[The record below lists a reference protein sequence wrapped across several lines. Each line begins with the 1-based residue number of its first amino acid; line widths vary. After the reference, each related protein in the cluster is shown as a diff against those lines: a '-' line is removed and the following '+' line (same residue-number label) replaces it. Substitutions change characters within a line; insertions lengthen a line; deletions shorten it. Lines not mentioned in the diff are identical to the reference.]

1 MAPADRFRATFGLL
15 VGKEVPICQLLYI
28 ISGGPRL
35 EQAVE
40 SIGRPPKNKNKEN
53 HPMQTIRGAVGGIP
67 LCLLLVALVLPG
79 CDSADDVAKIPML
92 TVEIVDSER
101 RDVPLSIEMV
111 GTTLG
116 AQDVPIRARVEGFLE
131 TMNFREGRFVKKGDL
146 LYTIDA
152 QPFQAKLV
160 EAQSML
166 AGAQT
171 ALAKAKADLE
181 RIRPLAEMNA
191 VSEQDLDSAVAQD
204 AAARAG
210 VRAAEAQVSL
220 AEIEL
225 SYTRISA
232 PIDGLI
238 GLTKA
243 RPGEFVGREPNPV
256 VLNTLSDID
265 PIRVRFSISERKYLI
280 LARNYLETRDGTNRG
295 QDSPTDLELI
305 LADGTRHEHPGTASA
320 ASQAIN
326 PETGTYTVDATFPNP
341 KGLLLPGQFARV
353 KAPYRPLENVVVVPT
368 KSLVELQSRYQ
379 VYVVTTD
386 NTVEVRAVTPGP
398 VTGSDVVIESGLDEG
413 EQVIVEGTQKVR
425 AGMIVNPRPA
435 SSPATVPLQ
444 ES

>member
-1 MAPADRFRATFGLL
+1 MHMTRGT
-15 VGKEVPICQLLYI
+15 
-28 ISGGPRL
+28 IS
-35 EQAVE
+35 
-40 SIGRPPKNKNKEN
+40 
-53 HPMQTIRGAVGGIP
+53 GIP
-67 LCLLLVALVLPG
+67 LCLVLAAVLLSS
-79 CDSADDVAKIPML
+79 CDSAQDTAKVPML
-92 TVEIVDSER
+92 TVEVVDSER
-101 RDVPLSIEMV
+101 RDVPLTIEMV

-146 LYTIDA
+146 LYTIDP

-160 EAQSML
+160 EAQSGL
-166 AGAQT
+166 AGAHT
-171 ALAKAKADLE
+171 ALAKAEADLG
-181 RIRPLAEMNA
+181 RVRPLAEMKA

-210 VRAAEAQVSL
+210 VRAAEAQVKL

-265 PIRVRFSISERKYLI
+265 PIRVRFSISEREYLI
-280 LARNYLETRDGTNRG
+280 LARHYLETRDGTERTPDE
-295 QDSPTDLELI
+295 QPDLELI
-305 LADGTRHEHPGTASA
+305 LADGTMHNYSGKASA

-326 PETGTYTVDATFPNP
+326 AETGTYTVDATFPNP
-341 KGLLLPGQFARV
+341 RGLLLPGQFARV
-353 KAPYRPLENVVVVPT
+353 RAPYRTLEDVVVVPK
-368 KSLVELQSRYQ
+368 KSLVELQGRYK

-386 NTVEVRAVTPGP
+386 NTVEVRDVTLGP
-398 VTGSDVVIESGLDEG
+398 ATGSDVVIETGLDEG
-413 EQVIVEGTQKVR
+413 ESVIVEGTQKVR
-425 AGMIVNPRPA
+425 VGMVVNPRPA
-435 SSPATVPLQ
+435 SSSTALPPLQ
-444 ES
+444 ET

>member
-1 MAPADRFRATFGLL
+1 MHMT
-15 VGKEVPICQLLYI
+15 
-28 ISGGPRL
+28 
-35 EQAVE
+35 
-40 SIGRPPKNKNKEN
+40 
-53 HPMQTIRGAVGGIP
+53 RGTVSGIP
-67 LCLLLVALVLPG
+67 LCLLLAALVLSG
-79 CDSADDVAKIPML
+79 CDSADDAAVMPIL
-92 TVEIVDSER
+92 TVEVVDSER
-101 RDVPLSIEMV
+101 RDVPLTIEMV

-146 LYTIDA
+146 LYTIDP

-160 EAQSML
+160 GAQSGL

-171 ALAKAKADLE
+171 GLAKAEADLG
-181 RIRPLAEMNA
+181 RIRPLAEMKA

-210 VRAAEAQVSL
+210 VRAAEAQVKL

-265 PIRVRFSISERKYLI
+265 PIRVRLSISEREYLI
-280 LARNYLETRDGTNRG
+280 LARHYLETRDGTERTPDE
-295 QDSPTDLELI
+295 QPDLELI
-305 LADGTRHEHPGTASA
+305 LADGTMHNYSGKASA
-320 ASQAIN
+320 ASQAIDA
-326 PETGTYTVDATFPNP
+326 ETGTYTVDATFPNP
-341 KGLLLPGQFARV
+341 RGLLLPGQFARV
-353 KAPYRPLENVVVVPT
+353 RAPYRTLEDVVVIPK
-368 KSLVELQSRYQ
+368 KSLVELQGRYK

-386 NTVEVRAVTPGP
+386 NAVEVRDVTLGP
-398 VTGSDVVIESGLDEG
+398 ATGSDVVIETGLDEG
-413 EQVIVEGTQKVR
+413 ESVIVEGTQKVR
-425 AGMIVNPRPA
+425 AGMIVNPRA
-435 SSPATVPLQ
+435 VSSTALPPLQ
-444 ES
+444 ET

>member
-1 MAPADRFRATFGLL
+1 MQMIRSVVSG
-15 VGKEVPICQLLYI
+15 VPVC
-28 ISGGPRL
+28 
-35 EQAVE
+35 
-40 SIGRPPKNKNKEN
+40 
-53 HPMQTIRGAVGGIP
+53 
-67 LCLLLVALVLPG
+67 LVLAAMLLSS
-79 CDSADDVAKIPML
+79 CESADEVVKVPML
-92 TVEIVDSER
+92 TVEVVDSMR

-131 TMNFREGRFVKKGDL
+131 TMNFREGLFVEKGDL

-171 ALAKAKADLE
+171 ALAKAEADLR

-191 VSEQDLDSAVAQD
+191 VSEQDLDAAVAQD

-265 PIRVRFSISERKYLI
+265 PIRVRFSISEREYLI
-280 LARNYLETRDGTNRG
+280 LARNYLEMGGSSDRTRDADK
-295 QDSPTDLELI
+295 QAELELI
-305 LADGTRHEHPGTASA
+305 LADGTVHKHPGKASA
-320 ASQAIN
+320 SSQAIN

-341 KGLLLPGQFARV
+341 RGLLLPGQFARV
-353 KAPYRPLENVVVVPT
+353 KAPYRTLENVVVVPKKIAGRIARPLPGLRCNDRQHGRSAPGNT
-368 KSLVELQSRYQ
+368 WTSHRRRCRHRNRSGRRRTGHCRGHPESPGWHDRQS
-379 VYVVTTD
+379 TAGL
-386 NTVEVRAVTPGP
+386 EPGN
-398 VTGSDVVIESGLDEG
+398 SSAARNL
-413 EQVIVEGTQKVR
+413 R
-425 AGMIVNPRPA
+425 RP
-435 SSPATVPLQ
+435 SFDHG
-444 ES
+444 

>member
-1 MAPADRFRATFGLL
+1 MHMTRGT
-15 VGKEVPICQLLYI
+15 
-28 ISGGPRL
+28 IS
-35 EQAVE
+35 
-40 SIGRPPKNKNKEN
+40 
-53 HPMQTIRGAVGGIP
+53 GIP
-67 LCLLLVALVLPG
+67 LCLVLAAVLLSS
-79 CDSADDVAKIPML
+79 CDSAQDTAKVPML
-92 TVEIVDSER
+92 TVEVVDSER
-101 RDVPLSIEMV
+101 RDVPLTIEMV

-146 LYTIDA
+146 LYTIDP

-160 EAQSML
+160 KAQSEL
-166 AGAQT
+166 AGAHT
-171 ALAKAKADLE
+171 ALAKAEADLG
-181 RIRPLAEMNA
+181 RVRPLAEMKA

-210 VRAAEAQVSL
+210 VRAAEAQVEL

-265 PIRVRFSISERKYLI
+265 PIRVRFSISEREYLI
-280 LARNYLETRDGTNRG
+280 LARHYLETRDGTERTPDE
-295 QDSPTDLELI
+295 QPDLELI
-305 LADGTRHEHPGTASA
+305 LADGTMHNYSGKASA

-326 PETGTYTVDATFPNP
+326 AETGTYTVDATFPNP
-341 KGLLLPGQFARV
+341 RGLLLPGQFARV
-353 KAPYRPLENVVVVPT
+353 RAPYRTLEDVVVVPK
-368 KSLVELQSRYQ
+368 KSLVELQGRYK

-386 NTVEVRAVTPGP
+386 NAVEVREVKTGP
-398 VTGSDVVIESGLDEG
+398 ATGSHVVIETGLDEG
-413 EQVIVEGTQKVR
+413 ESVIVEGTQKVR
-425 AGMIVNPRPA
+425 AGMIVNPRA
-435 SSPATVPLQ
+435 VSSTALPPLQ
-444 ES
+444 ET